1 MLYQAK
7 RLRCSRRSKTAAR
20 GPCRGGPQWRRT
32 LLLGA
37 SRRFPPRCPRWGRL
51 LGKQLFLPRKS
62 WLEKIFGIFRSR
74 PLAIYFGPE
83 YHCKCCGRIT
93 VIHPHHASFRKRAAT
108 DLVRDSIRQ
117 VVDWLRP
124 VFSGSNAL
132 EEVVS
137 DSGVFPFW
145 KMQTLRSE

>member
-1 MLYQAK
+1 MFTAVENGGEGTV
-7 RLRCSRRSKTAAR
+7 SRRSTMAPHTLAWCFPAFSATLPAMGETARKTVVFAPKKLALKNL
-20 GPCRGGPQWRRT
+20 WN
-32 LLLGA
+32 
-37 SRRFPPRCPRWGRL
+37 
-51 LGKQLFLPRKS
+51 
-62 WLEKIFGIFRSR
+62 FRSR

-117 VVDWLRP
+117 VADWLRP